1 MMSIQGK
8 IESLRAKLH
17 LYNFE
22 YYVNDISLISDFEFD
37 QLMKELQEIENKHPE
52 FYDSNSPSQRVG
64 GQITKN
70 FKTVE
75 HKERMYSL
83 ENTYSEEEIQNWINR
98 IEKNLEDRTPS
109 FTCELKYDGASIS
122 LTYEKGVLIR
132 AVTRG
137 DGTKGDDV
145 TQNVKT
151 IPNVPLKLRGNY
163 PDFFEVRG
171 EIVMPLAGFSELN
184 EKRVLAGEEPYMNP
198 RNTASGSLKLQDSS
212 ETAQRPLTCL
222 IYALVGKNLGFK
234 EHYQSLVEMRSWG
247 FTVPE
252 TLIQASSKQQILEY
266 INSWKKK
273 RGDLSYEIDGIVIKI
288 NDLKDQELLGFTSK
302 SPRWAISYK
311 YQAEQVATIL
321 ETVTYQ
327 VGRTGAITPVANLN
341 PILLSGT
348 TVKRASLH
356 NADQI
361 KKLDLRIGDR
371 VYVEKGGEIIPK
383 IVDVDPQNRASI
395 ENRISYIKNC
405 PNCGTELVRI
415 EGEAQHYCP
424 NVDGCSTQIIG
435 KIQHYIGRNAM
446 DIDGLGS
453 ETVSLLFYEGLIK
466 NIADLYILKEEQLLP
481 LERMAQKSVDN
492 LLLGIKNSKKQPFA
506 KVLFGLGIRFVGATV
521 ANRLANHF
529 ETIANL
535 MKASQEE
542 LITVDDIG
550 HRIAQSLVQFFE
562 NPKNIKL
569 VERLKVYGVTM
580 EDEIKALSSE
590 ILVGKNIVVS
600 GVFETLSRNDLKA
613 LIEENGG
620 KVSSSISSKT
630 SFIVAGDGMG
640 PSKKVKAEKLGIQI
654 MSETTFLALLD
665 L

>member
-1 MMSIQGK
+1 MSIQGK

-184 EKRVLAGEEPYMNP
+184 EKRVVAGEEPYMNP

-435 KIQHYIGRNAM
+435 KIQHYIGRNTM

-529 ETIANL
+529 GTIANL

>member
-1 MMSIQGK
+1 MSIQEK

-22 YYVNDISLISDFEFD
+22 YYVNDNSLISDFEFD

-83 ENTYSEEEIQNWINR
+83 GNTYSEEEIQDWINR

-184 EKRVLAGEEPYMNP
+184 KKRVAAGEEPYMNP

-252 TLIQASSKQQILEY
+252 TLTQASSKQQILEY
-266 INSWKKK
+266 INSWEKK
-273 RGDLSYEIDGIVIKI
+273 RGDLSYEIDGIVIKV

-311 YQAEQVATIL
+311 YQAEQVATKL

-405 PNCGTELVRI
+405 PDCGTELVRI

-435 KIQHYIGRNAM
+435 KIQHYIARNAM

-453 ETVSLLFYEGLIK
+453 ETVSLFFYEGLIK
-466 NIADLYILKEEQLLP
+466 NIADLYTLKEEQLLP

-506 KVLFGLGIRFVGATV
+506 KVLFGLGVRFVGATV
-521 ANRLANHF
+521 AKRLANHF
-529 ETIANL
+529 GTITNL

-542 LITVDDIG
+542 LIMVDDIG
-550 HRIAQSLVQFFE
+550 HRIAQSLVKFFE
-562 NPKNIKL
+562 NPKNIEL
-569 VERLKVYGVTM
+569 VERLIAYGITM
-580 EDEIKALSSE
+580 EDEIKALSSK

-620 KVSSSISSKT
+620 KVSSSISSKI
-630 SFIVAGDGMG
+630 SFIVAGVRMG

-654 MSETTFLALLD
+654 MSEITFLALLD

>member
-1 MMSIQGK
+1 MSIQGK

-83 ENTYSEEEIQNWINR
+83 GNTYSEEEIQNWINR

-184 EKRVLAGEEPYMNP
+184 EKRVVAGEEPYMNP

-273 RGDLSYEIDGIVIKI
+273 RGDLSYEIDGIVIKV

-435 KIQHYIGRNAM
+435 KIQHYIGRNTM

-466 NIADLYILKEEQLLP
+466 NIADLYTLKEEQLLP

-529 ETIANL
+529 GTIANL

>member
-1 MMSIQGK
+1 M
-8 IESLRAKLH
+8 
-17 LYNFE
+17 
-22 YYVNDISLISDFEFD
+22 
-37 QLMKELQEIENKHPE
+37 
-52 FYDSNSPSQRVG
+52 
-64 GQITKN
+64 
-70 FKTVE
+70 
-75 HKERMYSL
+75 
-83 ENTYSEEEIQNWINR
+83 
-98 IEKNLEDRTPS
+98 
-109 FTCELKYDGASIS
+109 
-122 LTYEKGVLIR
+122 TYEKGVLIR

-184 EKRVLAGEEPYMNP
+184 EKRVVAGEEPYMNP

-435 KIQHYIGRNAM
+435 KIQHYIGRNTM

-466 NIADLYILKEEQLLP
+466 NIADLYTLKEEQLLP

-529 ETIANL
+529 GTIANL

>member
-1 MMSIQGK
+1 MSIQGK

-184 EKRVLAGEEPYMNP
+184 EKRVVAGEEPYMNP

-273 RGDLSYEIDGIVIKI
+273 
-288 NDLKDQELLGFTSK
+288 
-302 SPRWAISYK
+302 
-311 YQAEQVATIL
+311 
-321 ETVTYQ
+321 
-327 VGRTGAITPVANLN
+327 
-341 PILLSGT
+341 
-348 TVKRASLH
+348 
-356 NADQI
+356 
-361 KKLDLRIGDR
+361 
-371 VYVEKGGEIIPK
+371 
-383 IVDVDPQNRASI
+383 
-395 ENRISYIKNC
+395 
-405 PNCGTELVRI
+405 
-415 EGEAQHYCP
+415 EG
-424 NVDGCSTQIIG
+424 
-435 KIQHYIGRNAM
+435 
-446 DIDGLGS
+446 
-453 ETVSLLFYEGLIK
+453 
-466 NIADLYILKEEQLLP
+466 
-481 LERMAQKSVDN
+481 
-492 LLLGIKNSKKQPFA
+492 
-506 KVLFGLGIRFVGATV
+506 
-521 ANRLANHF
+521 
-529 ETIANL
+529 
-535 MKASQEE
+535 
-542 LITVDDIG
+542 
-550 HRIAQSLVQFFE
+550 
-562 NPKNIKL
+562 
-569 VERLKVYGVTM
+569 
-580 EDEIKALSSE
+580 
-590 ILVGKNIVVS
+590 
-600 GVFETLSRNDLKA
+600 
-613 LIEENGG
+613 
-620 KVSSSISSKT
+620 
-630 SFIVAGDGMG
+630 
-640 PSKKVKAEKLGIQI
+640 
-654 MSETTFLALLD
+654 
-665 L
+665 

>member
-1 MMSIQGK
+1 MIIQEK

-17 LYNFE
+17 LCNFE
-22 YYVNDISLISDFEFD
+22 YYVNDNSLISDFEFD

-83 ENTYSEEEIQNWINR
+83 GNTYSEEEIQDWINR

-184 EKRVLAGEEPYMNP
+184 KKRVAAGEEPYMNP

-252 TLIQASSKQQILEY
+252 TLTQASSKQQILEY
-266 INSWKKK
+266 INSWEKK
-273 RGDLSYEIDGIVIKI
+273 RGNLSYEIDGIVIKV

-311 YQAEQVATIL
+311 YQAEQVATKL

-383 IVDVDPQNRASI
+383 IVNVDPQNRASI

-435 KIQHYIGRNAM
+435 KIQHYIARNAM

-453 ETVSLLFYEGLIK
+453 ETVSLFFYEGLIK
-466 NIADLYILKEEQLLP
+466 NIADLYTLKEEQLLP

-506 KVLFGLGIRFVGATV
+506 KVLFGLGVRFVGATV
-521 ANRLANHF
+521 AKRLANHF
-529 ETIANL
+529 GTITNL

-542 LITVDDIG
+542 LIMVDDIG
-550 HRIAQSLVQFFE
+550 HRIAQSLVKFFE
-562 NPKNIKL
+562 NPKNIEL
-569 VERLKVYGVTM
+569 VERLIAYGVTM
-580 EDEIKALSSE
+580 EDEIKALSSK

-630 SFIVAGDGMG
+630 SFIVAGVGMG

-654 MSETTFLALLD
+654 MSEITFLALLD

>member
-1 MMSIQGK
+1 MSIQGK

-184 EKRVLAGEEPYMNP
+184 EKRVVAGEEPYMNP

-435 KIQHYIGRNAM
+435 KIQHYIGRNTM

>member
-1 MMSIQGK
+1 MSIQKK

-22 YYVNDISLISDFEFD
+22 YYVNDNSLINDFEFD
-37 QLMKELQEIENKHPE
+37 QLMKELKEMENNNPE

-83 ENTYSEEEIQNWINR
+83 GNTYSEEEIQDWINR
-98 IEKNLEDRTPS
+98 IKKTLEDRTPS

-122 LTYEKGVLIR
+122 LTYEKGVLVR

-184 EKRVLAGEEPYMNP
+184 KKRVSAGEDPYMNP

-212 ETAQRPLTCL
+212 ETAKRPLTCL
-222 IYALVGKNLGFK
+222 IYALIGKNLDFK
-234 EHYQSLVEMRSWG
+234 EHYQSLVEARSWG
-247 FTVPE
+247 FTIPE
-252 TLIQASSKQQILEY
+252 TLIHASSKHQILEY
-266 INSWKKK
+266 INSWEKK
-273 RGDLSYEIDGIVIKI
+273 RGELSYEIDGIVIKV

-311 YQAEQVATIL
+311 YQAEQVATTL

-327 VGRTGAITPVANLN
+327 VGRTGAITPVANLT
-341 PILLSGT
+341 PVLLSGT
-348 TVKRASLH
+348 MVKRASLH

-361 KKLDLRIGDR
+361 KKLDLRIGDK

-383 IVDVDPQNRASI
+383 IVDVDPKNRAPI
-395 ENRISYIKNC
+395 ENRISYIKIC
-405 PNCGTELVRI
+405 PDCRTKLVRI
-415 EGEAQHYCP
+415 EGEAQHYCL
-424 NVDGCSTQIIG
+424 NLDGCSTQIIG

-446 DIDGLGS
+446 DIEGLGS
-453 ETVSLLFYEGLIK
+453 ETVSLLFLEGLIK
-466 NIADLYILKEEQLLP
+466 NTADLYTLREEQLMP

-492 LLLGIKNSKKQPFA
+492 LLLVVKNSKKQPFA

-521 ANRLANHF
+521 AKRLANHF
-529 ETIANL
+529 GTMENL
-535 MKASQEE
+535 MEANQEE
-542 LITVDDIG
+542 LIGVDDIG
-550 HRIAQSLVQFFE
+550 NRIAQSLVQFFK
-562 NPKNIKL
+562 NPKNIELIK
-569 VERLKVYGVTM
+569 RLKSYGVTM
-580 EDEIKALSSE
+580 KEETKALSSE
-590 ILVGKNIVVS
+590 ILVGKNILIS
-600 GVFETLSRNDLKA
+600 GVFETFSRNDLKK

-630 SFIVAGDGMG
+630 SFILAGEGMG
-640 PSKKVKAEKLGIQI
+640 PSKKVKAENLGIQI
-654 MSETTFLALLD
+654 ISETSFLALLET
-665 L
+665 

>member
-1 MMSIQGK
+1 MSIQEK

-22 YYVNDISLISDFEFD
+22 YYVNDNSLISDFEFD

-64 GQITKN
+64 GQITKK

-83 ENTYSEEEIQNWINR
+83 GNTYSEEEIQDWIKR

-151 IPNVPLKLRGNY
+151 IPNVPLKLGGNY

-184 EKRVLAGEEPYMNP
+184 KKRVAAGEEPYMNP

-234 EHYQSLVEMRSWG
+234 EHYQSLRSWG

-252 TLIQASSKQQILEY
+252 TLTQASSKQQILEY
-266 INSWKKK
+266 INSWEKK
-273 RGDLSYEIDGIVIKI
+273 RGDLSYEIDGIVIKV

-311 YQAEQVATIL
+311 YQAEQVATKL

-405 PNCGTELVRI
+405 PDCGTELVRI

-435 KIQHYIGRNAM
+435 KIQHYIARNAM

-453 ETVSLLFYEGLIK
+453 ETVSLFFYEGLIK
-466 NIADLYILKEEQLLP
+466 NIADLYTLKEEQLLP

-506 KVLFGLGIRFVGATV
+506 KVLFGLGVRFVGATV
-521 ANRLANHF
+521 AKRLANHF
-529 ETIANL
+529 GTITNL

-542 LITVDDIG
+542 LIMVDDIG
-550 HRIAQSLVQFFE
+550 HRIAQSLVKFFE
-562 NPKNIKL
+562 NPKNIEL
-569 VERLKVYGVTM
+569 VERLIAYGITM
-580 EDEIKALSSE
+580 EDEIKALSSK

-630 SFIVAGDGMG
+630 SFIVAGVGMG

-654 MSETTFLALLD
+654 MSEITFLALLD

>member
-1 MMSIQGK
+1 MSIQGK

-466 NIADLYILKEEQLLP
+466 NIADLYTLKEEQLLP